1 LCCVILVTLA
11 DRRTDAATHA
21 LGLRNATAL
30 PDQQHRRFVIADG
43 LGWSAAEDK
52 CKALGVGLCPVAK
65 VCLEKDAKREK
76 KDKLKTG
83 GATSRLTQ
91 ELCMGKG
98 VQSASSKTKQKDFGS
113 VCTNKER
120 QDLLGRWLPVVDAD
134 RHVWANLKTCEIKT
148 SSQGEK
154 ERGVVACC
162 GGGQHAGIF
171 AAVHPP
177 SVIQFAEKMVE
188 KQNNKATKVRF
199 FFLASRIIVSSH
211 LRHPT
216 LFLFS
221 RSALPPSCLGLEQ
234 RRRLFGLVKS
244 LRR

>member
-1 LCCVILVTLA
+1 MCFVILVTLA
-11 DRRTDAATHA
+11 DSRTDAATHA

-30 PDQQHRRFVIADG
+30 PDQQHRRFVVANG

-148 SSQGEK
+148 SSPGEK

-199 FFLASRIIVSSH
+199 CFCAIPLSS
-211 LRHPT
+211 
-216 LFLFS
+216 FS
-221 RSALPPSCLGLEQ
+221 PVQPCRP
-234 RRRLFGLVKS
+234 RV
-244 LRR
+244 